1 MWTKVFCV
9 YFDEFVVRGNGFT
22 HRYFA
27 THIHQMIMI
36 KNGVLAA
43 ECYRWTHPFL
53 CHAHQMWIFHT
64 QKRIFHWNEVQSDLV
79 VFIAFLPHPR
89 DDCASTG
96 LPGVKPRWQSQNA
109 QKMASLY
116 FTGTIFFFSSPNFSA
131 CVLSMIWMIQ
141 HMCLDVQ
148 LYIELEQLYRF
159 NKGSIVSMITTEKP
173 LSLAEK
179 NSCSNMP

>member
-53 CHAHQMWIFHT
+53 CHAHQMWIFPT

-89 DDCASTG
+89 NHRFNWLTRGEATMTITKCPKNG
-96 LPGVKPRWQSQNA
+96 I
-109 QKMASLY
+109 SLFY
-116 FTGTIFFFSSPNFSA
+116 RNHFFFSSPNFSA